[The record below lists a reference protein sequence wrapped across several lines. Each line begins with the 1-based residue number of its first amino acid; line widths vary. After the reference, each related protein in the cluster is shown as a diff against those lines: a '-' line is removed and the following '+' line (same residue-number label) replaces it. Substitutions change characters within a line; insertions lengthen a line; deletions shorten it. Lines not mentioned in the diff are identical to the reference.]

1 MLFSVLGGEGQ
12 QKLIVPIESS
22 GNWVGDTRNGCRRSR
37 PVSWDYNALGSLL
50 IHKQTYGRCWTK
62 KKKRKEMK
70 QNRPT
75 WLSWQTRKTRID
87 QTASLYFN
95 ASSPLSPSLPQ
106 LFCQGRGGLVLPRL
120 GPTASRKDGDRSI
133 DRRGPPGVLA
143 RLVEIN
149 SWSVK

>member
-1 MLFSVLGGEGQ
+1 MDAEEAGQSAGIITRSALFLYTNKPMDAAG
-12 QKLIVPIESS
+12 P
-22 GNWVGDTRNGCRRSR
+22 
-37 PVSWDYNALGSLL
+37 
-50 IHKQTYGRCWTK
+50 
-62 KKKRKEMK
+62 KKRKEMK

-75 WLSWQTRKTRID
+75 WLSWQTRKTRLD

-95 ASSPLSPSLPQ
+95 ASSPLSLASSAVLS
-106 LFCQGRGGLVLPRL
+106 GSRGARAARL